1 MHVHVIVPSDFDMWM
16 FMAATVEQLK
26 LFGVAGSK
34 NLAVKRFRFFTE
46 GQFSNMEASTL
57 LSGLRLS
64 K

>member
-1 MHVHVIVPSDFDMWM
+1 MWM

-26 LFGVAGSK
+26 MFGVAGSK